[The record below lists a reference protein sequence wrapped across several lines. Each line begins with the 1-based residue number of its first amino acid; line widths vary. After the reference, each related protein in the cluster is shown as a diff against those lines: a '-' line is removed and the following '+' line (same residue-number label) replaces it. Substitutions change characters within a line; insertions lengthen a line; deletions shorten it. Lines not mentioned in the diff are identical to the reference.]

1 MIDMLYLAACSVLA
15 YTGFCRLV
23 HTSTATVLCI
33 RVVIWLLTVAALACG
48 AAVLVWGYRP
58 GWPGALLAAC
68 MAAVQ
73 VATSLLW
80 RDGVPMPYQQDLQP
94 AGTDLA
100 ELANVP
106 HILIAEIDGGD
117 GHGRAMVILPD
128 GATTA
133 ALWVSE
139 AHTGRRITAGIQLDR
154 QHWRAVE
161 RAAGQVAARLPD

>member
-1 MIDMLYLAACSVLA
+1 MSTALFVAACAVLA

-23 HTSTATVLCI
+23 RTSTSTVLCI
-33 RVVIWLLTVAALACG
+33 RAVIWLLTVASMISI
-48 AAVLVWGYRP
+48 AAVLVWGQAAS
-58 GWPGALLAAC
+58 WPDALLAAA

-80 RDGVPMPYQQDLQP
+80 REGVPKPYQQDLQP

-100 ELANVP
+100 ELAHVP